1 MKISSPAQKLTQ
13 EELKRDELKKQETKQ
28 AQATQKEI
36 SKSKIGQ
43 GADTSEISNNP
54 IAQNIKQINSD
65 IGRLQIAQKSLSS
78 IEPDVKKMLK
88 LSKDYKESF
97 DKSEQ
102 DEIKEEMS
110 ALKKNIEST
119 LKSATFEGSNVFT
132 KNIKDNKDQV
142 IFDAQKL
149 DVKLL
154 NTDDT
159 QKFYDV
165 LKEQQKQI
173 KDAIQTLQGQAQGNT
188 DKLVSSKIK
197 GKDNQNVQST
207 DGSFLKKFGSLFRV
221 SHNEDK
227 LSTQRVQELLA

>member
-54 IAQNIKQINSD
+54 IAQNIKQINSN
-65 IGRLQIAQKSLSS
+65 IGRLQIAQKSLNS

-88 LSKDYKESF
+88 LSEDYKESL

-102 DEIKEEMS
+102 DEIKGEMS
-110 ALKKNIEST
+110 ALKKNIESIIRG
-119 LKSATFEGSNVFT
+119 ATFEGSNVFT

-154 NTDDT
+154 NTDT

-165 LKEQQKQI
+165 LKDQQTQI